1 MVWKTQGCQI
11 KIASTR
17 IRCLLPALSLERAGF
32 KSVMIEKNESVDLF
46 KQVSIL
52 VFVKSFSQHDLKLA
66 MRAKEHGVPIV
77 LDLCDNIFV
86 DEYISPQVKH
96 FKQMAELADL
106 VVCTTD
112 ELAGLIRE
120 QVINT
125 AVIVIPDQ
133 IEQVQNVNA
142 LVFQLKVWRDR
153 RMELIENKVK
163 EVLRLYSLKAFRLN
177 NYLHLGRFVYRRVI
191 WVLSVIKYK
200 LSARKTT
207 VPAISGN
214 KKTIIWFGNHGAPY
228 SQFGFTSLCS
238 IQKALEDVN
247 QVVPIRLLV
256 VSNSKKKF
264 DELISGFKIE
274 TEYRRWGFLSIFNDI
289 KYADVCVLPVLQDAF
304 SACKSSNRALLALSM
319 GVPVVSTSS
328 SAMNA
333 LASFMQLD
341 DFYQGLLIYLT
352 DKVQGQKDVES
363 AQKIIFE
370 NFGPS
375 IIRDRW
381 LDVLNKLDIK
391 SPGVSI

>member
-1 MVWKTQGCQI
+1 
-11 KIASTR
+11 
-17 IRCLLPALSLERAGF
+17 
-32 KSVMIEKNESVDLF
+32 MIEKNESVDLF
-46 KQVSIL
+46 KQVYIL

-86 DEYISPQVKH
+86 DEYVSPQIKH

-112 ELAGLIRE
+112 ELAGLIRQ

-125 AVIVIPDQ
+125 AVLVIPDQ

-142 LVFQLKVWRDR
+142 LVSQMKVWRDR
-153 RMELIENKVK
+153 RMELIENKMK
-163 EVLRLYSLKAFRLN
+163 EALRLYSLKAFRLN
-177 NYLHLGRFVYRRVI
+177 NYFHLGRFVYRRMI
-191 WVLSVIKYK
+191 WVLSIIKYK
-200 LSARKTT
+200 LSARKAT

-238 IQKALEDVN
+238 IQKALEDIN

-289 KYADVCVLPVLQDAF
+289 KNADVCVLPVLQDAF

-375 IIRDRW
+375 VIRDRW